1 MANNIVLYNVVYI
14 YMCLCVYIC
23 TKHCV
28 LQIFN
33 SNYCEREKEKK
44 KNGIPEKFSAYS
56 GCYGYG
62 FSCS

>member
-33 SNYCEREKEKK
+33 SNYCEREKEKEEEWDSRK
-44 KNGIPEKFSAYS
+44 VF
-56 GCYGYG
+56 CLLWLLWLW
-62 FSCS
+62 FLM